1 MVNYLHTCKF
11 YLSKEKE
18 FDSITVSESATV
30 VIWLLVLFFKLAD
43 VRCVSHICG
52 LIHQVYADFS
62 EPLKKGLLKMF
73 DGYGG
78 KEEEK
83 VGQPVVSPDN

>member
-1 MVNYLHTCKF
+1 
-11 YLSKEKE
+11 
-18 FDSITVSESATV
+18 
-30 VIWLLVLFFKLAD
+30 
-43 VRCVSHICG
+43 VRCVAHICG

-83 VGQPVVSPDN
+83 VG

>member
-1 MVNYLHTCKF
+1 
-11 YLSKEKE
+11 
-18 FDSITVSESATV
+18 
-30 VIWLLVLFFKLAD
+30 LLLLQVVLFLKLAD
-43 VRCVSHICG
+43 VRCVAHICG

-83 VGQPVVSPDN
+83 VG

>member
-1 MVNYLHTCKF
+1 MIDLITTVCERGELIK
-11 YLSKEKE
+11 KI
-18 FDSITVSESATV
+18 SIFQGVRV
-30 VIWLLVLFFKLAD
+30 VIWLLVLLWKLAD
-43 VRCVSHICG
+43 VRCVAHICG

-83 VGQPVVSPDN
+83 VQ

>member
-1 MVNYLHTCKF
+1 
-11 YLSKEKE
+11 
-18 FDSITVSESATV
+18 
-30 VIWLLVLFFKLAD
+30 LVLLLKLAD
-43 VRCVSHICG
+43 VRCAAHICG

-62 EPLKKGLLKMF
+62 EPLRKGILKMF

-83 VGQPVVSPDN
+83 VG

>member
-1 MVNYLHTCKF
+1 MVCIF
-11 YLSKEKE
+11 QR
-18 FDSITVSESATV
+18 VTV
-30 VIWLLVLFFKLAD
+30 VNRLLVLFLKLAD
-43 VRCVSHICG
+43 VRCVAHICG

-83 VGQPVVSPDN
+83 VG